1 MIDFEAVERAP
12 VAQEPFLHFLAEGVL
27 TPQFLA
33 AIKTDFPAI
42 TSTGVFPVEDLDAGP
57 SFAALIEEVR
67 SKRFAQL
74 IERKAGIPLQD
85 KPLMITV
92 RGRCHRRD
100 GKIHTDSKDKIVTGL
115 LYLNDPDWAPAGGR
129 LRLLRSGTDLEDVL
143 AEVPPTGGTMA
154 VFKRSGNSWHGHH
167 PYEGE
172 RRYVMF
178 NWLASDLAHL
188 KNMGRHKLSARLKN
202 LGLWNR

>member
-1 MIDFEAVERAP
+1 MIDFEAVGRAP
-12 VAQEPFLHFLAEGVL
+12 VAKEPFFYFLAERVL
-27 TPQFLA
+27 TPQALE
-33 AIKTDFPAI
+33 AIKRDFPSINSAGI
-42 TSTGVFPVEDLDAGP
+42 FPAEDLDAGP
-57 SFAALIEEVR
+57 AFAALIEEIR
-67 SKRFAQL
+67 SKPFAQL
-74 IERKAGIPLQD
+74 IERKIGIPLQD

-129 LRLLRSGTDLEDVL
+129 LRLLRSESDLEDML

-154 VFKRSGNSWHGHH
+154 VFKRSSNSWHGHH

-178 NWLASDLAHL
+178 NWLASDLALL
-188 KNMGRHKLSARLKN
+188 KNTGRHKLSARLKTI
-202 LGLWNR
+202 GLWNR

>member
-1 MIDFEAVERAP
+1 MIDLEAVDRAT
-12 VAQEPFLHFLAEGVL
+12 VAKEPFSYFLAEKVL
-27 TPQFLA
+27 TPQTLA

-42 TSTGVFPVEDLDAGP
+42 ASTGVFPVEDLDAGP
-57 SFAALIEEVR
+57 SFAALIEEIR
-67 SKRFAQL
+67 SKPFAQL
-74 IERKAGIPLQD
+74 IERKLGTPLED

-92 RGRCHRRD
+92 RGRCHARD

-129 LRLLRSGTDLEDVL
+129 LRLLRSGSDLEDVL
-143 AEVPPTGGTMA
+143 AEVSPAGGTMA
-154 VFKRSGNSWHGHH
+154 VFKRSSNSWHGHY

-178 NWLASDLAHL
+178 NWLASDLAFL
-188 KNMGRHKLSARLKN
+188 KNTGRHKLSARFKMI
-202 LGLWNR
+202 GLWNR

>member
-12 VAQEPFLHFLAEGVL
+12 VVREPFFYFLAEKVL
-27 TPQFLA
+27 TPQALA
-33 AIKTDFPAI
+33 AIKTDFPSINSAGI
-42 TSTGVFPVEDLDAGP
+42 FPADDLDSCP
-57 SFAALIEEVR
+57 SFATLIEEIR
-67 SKRFAQL
+67 SKPFAQS
-74 IERKAGIPLQD
+74 IERKIGIPLQD

-92 RGRCHRRD
+92 RGRCHHRD

-129 LRLLRSGTDLEDVL
+129 LRLLRSGSDLEDMLV
-143 AEVPPTGGTMA
+143 EIPPTGGTLA
-154 VFKRSGNSWHGHH
+154 VFKRSSNSWHGHH
-167 PYEGE
+167 AYEGA

-178 NWLASDLAHL
+178 NWLASDLALL
-188 KNMGRHKLSARLKN
+188 KNTGRHKLSARLKT